1 MVNDAAL
8 KNQFS
13 ERDTSDF
20 QLIEVNYINTNCPRI
35 QKQQTTKRR
44 SSFLYITECHELCES
59 VFNCATHILI
69 RGETGTGMKE
79 VVPICDSG
87 CPEAI
92 KAGTDRN
99 PKNQDP

>member
-69 RGETGTGMKE
+69 RGETGTGSKE
-79 VVPICDSG
+79 VVPI
-87 CPEAI
+87 
-92 KAGTDRN
+92 
-99 PKNQDP
+99 